1 MLSIYSAMKFRIY
14 KPAKTAMQSGLGN
27 TKFWHAEIE
36 SSNSYY
42 IDQQMGWIGSRD
54 PRKQIVL
61 KFDSL
66 EKAVSFIEKRN
77 AKYIIEMPKTI
88 KRLPKSYAYNFLK

>member
-1 MLSIYSAMKFRIY
+1 MIFKIYRPTKS
-14 KPAKTAMQSGLGN
+14 AMQSGLGN
-27 TKFWHAEIE
+27 TKFWHIEVE

-42 IDQQMGWIGSRD
+42 IDSQMGWVGSRD

-66 EKAVSFIEKRN
+66 QKAVSFAEKCN
-77 AKYIIEMPKTI
+77 TKYIIEMPKNG
-88 KRLPKSYAYNFLK
+88 KRLPKSYTSNFLK